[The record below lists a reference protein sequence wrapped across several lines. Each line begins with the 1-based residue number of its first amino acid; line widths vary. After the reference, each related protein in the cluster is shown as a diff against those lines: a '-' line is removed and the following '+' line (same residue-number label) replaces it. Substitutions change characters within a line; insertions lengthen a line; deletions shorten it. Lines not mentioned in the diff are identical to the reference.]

1 MATAIFEAMTA
12 LFPLVN
18 QYVMQPGDSDAYL
31 ALSGDLAFAY

>member
-1 MATAIFEAMTA
+1 MTA
-12 LFPLVN
+12 LFPLVNQIN